1 MAFAAKGLL
10 VFVTLVCLA
19 SMGGAMLVAAPVLVP
34 LHVIAA
40 RGSGP
45 TATGGWAFLSGLS
58 LFEFGWMWTY
68 VATGQEGVS
77 LAVGVVAGVGAVA
90 VLLRRSADRYWSG
103 VA

>member
-34 LHVIAA
+34 LHVVAA
-40 RGSGP
+40 RRSGP
-45 TATGGWAFLSGLS
+45 YGAGGWAFLAAAS

-68 VATGQEGVS
+68 VGTEDGALS
-77 LAVGVVAGVGAVA
+77 LTVGTLVALAAMV
-90 VLLRRSADRYWSG
+90 VLLRDTADRAAGRLS
-103 VA
+103 